1 MNIQLGS
8 MHNGK
13 RDVWAT
19 TLVVVEDRKYHVLQY
34 IQEDLSPTT
43 TTMQSYNP
51 YPFSFLCQPGANLIT
66 LSINDRDSKNDDYL
80 IAPGAT
86 PLTPLYHFHYTDRKK
101 DSSYKVK
108 VEHYGHTQRK
118 VATVRWTPG
127 NAPQLEFP
135 WMTWDC
141 AFLQANED
149 GQQWLSDVGT
159 LEGHD
164 LEFQYMG
171 VFRDGFVTRC
181 LDVTEAYVSVC
192 GIIMTS
198 WNTGRIEIPVEIVR
212 DWNGLDEMVTVA
224 MTAMQLQREI
234 LWVGDSGKRKEPM
247 AVTGVAVSRRSSSS
261 SSSSSSDG
269 GRKMKSVLGKLK
281 KLR

>member
-1 MNIQLGS
+1 
-8 MHNGK
+8 
-13 RDVWAT
+13 
-19 TLVVVEDRKYHVLQY
+19 
-34 IQEDLSPTT
+34 
-43 TTMQSYNP
+43 MQNYGAPYNP
-51 YPFSFLCQPGANLIT
+51 YPFSFLCQPGTNLIT
-66 LSINDRDSKNDDYL
+66 LSVNDRDSKNDDYL

-108 VEHYGHTQRK
+108 VEHHHGHTTRK

-127 NAPQLEFP
+127 SAPQMEFP
-135 WMTWDC
+135 WLTWDC
-141 AFLQANED
+141 ALLRADED
-149 GQQWLSDVGT
+149 SQQWLSDVGT

-171 VFRDGFVTRC
+171 TFRDGFVTRC

-234 LWVGDSGKRKEPM
+234 LWGGDDERRKE
-247 AVTGVAVSRRSSSS
+247 AVTGVEGGGRRDSSS

-269 GRKMKSVLGKLK
+269 GKKMKSVLGKLK
-281 KLR
+281 RLR